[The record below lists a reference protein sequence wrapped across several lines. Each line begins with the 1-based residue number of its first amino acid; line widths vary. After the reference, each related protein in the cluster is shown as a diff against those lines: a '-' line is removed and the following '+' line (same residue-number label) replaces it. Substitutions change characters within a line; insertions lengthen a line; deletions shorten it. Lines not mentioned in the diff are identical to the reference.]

1 MNEDWE
7 NFKKN
12 VTPIIKKKILGK
24 VTKKTSFNKK
34 NTSNKAQIIEHD
46 LLNEA
51 KNKPNYLDKN
61 LIKKIKNGKIKIDGK
76 LDLHGYS
83 SSESKHLIVEFI
95 EKNFSLQKRLL
106 LIITGK
112 GERILSDHGWENTGK
127 LKNNVPKWL
136 NSNYLSKY
144 VLWYDNAPQNKG
156 GEGALFVFLRKIRE

>member
-1 MNEDWE
+1 MNKDWE

-12 VTPIIKKKILGK
+12 VTPINKKIILGRKKK
-24 VTKKTSFNKK
+24 KTVFNKK
-34 NTSNKAQIIEHD
+34 NMSNIAQISEQD

-61 LIKKIKNGKIKIDGK
+61 IIKKIKNGKIKVDGK

-83 SSESKHLIVEFI
+83 TNESKQLIVGFI
-95 EKNFSLQKRLL
+95 KKKFSLQKRLL

-112 GERILSDHGWENTGK
+112 GERVLSDHGWENTGK
-127 LKNNVPKWL
+127 LRKSVPKWL
-136 NSNYLSKY
+136 DSNYLSKY

-156 GEGALFVFLRKIRE
+156 GEGALFVFLRKVKE

>member
-12 VTPIIKKKILGK
+12 VTPIIKKSILRN
-24 VTKKTSFNKK
+24 TKKKTIFNKK
-34 NTSNKAQIIEHD
+34 NISNRAQINEQD
-46 LLNEA
+46 LSCEA
-51 KNKPNYLDKN
+51 ENKSNYLDKN

-83 SSESKHLIVEFI
+83 TSESKQLIVEFV
-95 EKNFSLQKRLL
+95 EKNFSVQKRLL

-112 GERILSDHGWENTGK
+112 GERVLSDHGWENTGK
-127 LKNNVPKWL
+127 LKNSVPKWL

>member
-24 VTKKTSFNKK
+24 TRKTPTFNKK
-34 NTSNKAQIIEHD
+34 DTLNTVQINEQD

-51 KNKPNYLDKN
+51 KDKPNYLDKN

-83 SSESKHLIVEFI
+83 ISESKQLIVQFI

-112 GERILSDHGWENTGK
+112 GERVLLDHGWENTGK

-144 VLWYDNAPQNKG
+144 ILWYGNAPQNKG
-156 GEGALFVFLRKIRE
+156 GEGALYVFLRKVRE